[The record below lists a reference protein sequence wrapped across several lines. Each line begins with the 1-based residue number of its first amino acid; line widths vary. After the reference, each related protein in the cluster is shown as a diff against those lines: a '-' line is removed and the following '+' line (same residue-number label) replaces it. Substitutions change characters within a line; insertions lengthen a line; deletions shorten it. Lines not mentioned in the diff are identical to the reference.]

1 MRDPEFIELRN
12 RFLIGLIVS
21 LFIGVLLF
29 LFFYNS
35 YNFHDRDVYNEITD
49 SDKIIVF
56 VEDNDCLKCENL
68 KNTLEISKY
77 KYIVYNRDEDN
88 YRKEID
94 LLLDIKYYD
103 IDVPGLVYLEKG
115 KVIAFISN
123 IDNNS
128 DLKDF
133 IKRYGVIK

>member
-56 VEDNDCLKCENL
+56 VEDNDCLKCDNL
-68 KNTLEISKY
+68 KNVY
-77 KYIVYNRDEDN
+77 K
-88 YRKEID
+88 
-94 LLLDIKYYD
+94 
-103 IDVPGLVYLEKG
+103 
-115 KVIAFISN
+115 
-123 IDNNS
+123 NS
-128 DLKDF
+128 HP
-133 IKRYGVIK
+133 RA

>member
-21 LFIGVLLF
+21 LFVGILLF

-56 VEDNDCLKCENL
+56 VEDNDCLKCDNL
-68 KNTLEISKY
+68 KKTLDNSKY